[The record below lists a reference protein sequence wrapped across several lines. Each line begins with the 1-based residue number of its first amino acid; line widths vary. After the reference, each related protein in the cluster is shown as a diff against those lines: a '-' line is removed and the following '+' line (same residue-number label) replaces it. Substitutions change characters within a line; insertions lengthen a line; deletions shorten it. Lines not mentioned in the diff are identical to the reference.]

1 MNAKKKIN
9 IERRIKILNKNFN
22 LPLAWLIW
30 YGKVMAFS
38 LSLYYASIYLLKKK
52 KLYLSCAP
60 SLYAHAH
67 SIHLLN
73 GGWIINK
80 K

>member
-1 MNAKKKIN
+1 MNAKKIN

-22 LPLAWLIW
+22 LPLVWLIW
-30 YGKVMAFS
+30 YEKVMA
-38 LSLYYASIYLLKKK
+38 LSRFTMHRSIFKKK
-52 KLYLSCAP
+52 IKLYLSCAP